1 MALKTKLSM
10 KQTWGNL
17 SIFFIIIIIII
28 IIIQTTI
35 N

>member
-10 KQTWGNL
+10 KQTWGYL
-17 SIFFIIIIIII
+17 SIFFFIIIII